1 MLYNVS
7 ELQMKDNNMFSNI
20 ECWKDHFLADKEEF
34 SDDKLPPE
42 VKTYC
47 QVVDGISKNNGL
59 NILVVPILCI
69 GDYEHKNKYGIKQI
83 LGGVND
89 DNELD
94 NMKDLIEERK
104 KYDYYKLV
112 NKKYKELRNDNKPFG
127 VLYVYHNKYCIKHVE
142 PCVLLDGHN
151 VWLPDGSHNRLP
163 IEKTKERK
171 NNLTYNNFYFEDNNF
186 YRDYFSC
193 RIFAIQFLLSLY
205 KNKDYMLNL
214 DKKKFSFD
222 SDWMFGCL
230 PEDFI
235 KYAQV
240 DIDLLARLLCIFDK
254 IRENKCQLDEYE
266 DLLWKPEDYLTKYSN
281 NDKLKQKL
289 LEKIKQFNI
298 SNEEIKQKT
307 YMLKK
312 DIYRQNADGKWC
324 NVGLAKLGAEW
335 YAKYAGKKFLKEHN
349 DIIKNYNK
357 EYNRHIEYN
366 NEIEES
372 DAYFHENFDTHYAD
386 PNNQYKP
393 DRHGALATIDETYK
407 KIMEQK
413 KNSKNQQSTQNNN
426 ANSKDSNDKIN
437 GNANNEDNNSRN
449 FFKKIDNNELNG
461 KGNKEEIKKLK
472 TSRNEENNK
481 NEFVNVNDE
490 NISENLHSNTD
501 KQQEATDT
509 TGNRCWPFGWC
520 SSCNG
525 CACISNKGIDEY
537 QQTFGK

>member
-335 YAKYAGKKFLKEHN
+335 YAKYADKKFLEEHN
-349 DIIKNYNK
+349 DIIKKYNK
-357 EYNRHIEYN
+357 EHNITNDSN
-366 NEIEES
+366 NYDSAAYDYENY
-372 DAYFHENFDTHYAD
+372 DAYKK
-386 PNNQYKP
+386 QRKL
-393 DRHGALATIDETYK
+393 DRHGVLKTIDETYK
-407 KIMEQK
+407 ETMKQK
-413 KNSKNQQSTQNNN
+413 KNSKNQQLTQNNN
-426 ANSKDSNDKIN
+426 TNSKDSDHNDK
-437 GNANNEDNNSRN
+437 
-449 FFKKIDNNELNG
+449 
-461 KGNKEEIKKLK
+461 
-472 TSRNEENNK
+472 
-481 NEFVNVNDE
+481 
-490 NISENLHSNTD
+490 NISEKSYGITN
-501 KQQEATDT
+501 KQQGETDNA
-509 TGNRCWPFGWC
+509 TGNGCWPFGWC

-525 CACISNKGIDEY
+525 CAVFNNEKQIEANFRY
-537 QQTFGK
+537 NT